1 MANIVSELFIS
12 LGLDSSNFSK
22 GMDDAEKKMGQMGE
36 TSKRVGDDLR
46 KGITFSLG
54 EVVKAAFPLLGVT
67 ASVMSLVNAQQSLYN
82 IQKASK
88 ETGIPA
94 REYAAWGRAA
104 ESLGYS
110 AQDAQGSLASLQ
122 SALQEAA
129 LTGRSQ
135 AAGVLVYLGVGLF
148 KANGQ
153 MKSATEVLKDL
164 SRVMSRLPIEKARIY
179 GLMMGLS
186 PSTIALL
193 REGKNLTAELANQL
207 ENGITE
213 EQAKRAW
220 EMQKA
225 WNQLKQSGMDLA
237 YAVLQTLSPA
247 IETFL
252 KIAKAVSSFFADH
265 STLISYAASAMIVV
279 KAIGMAVTAFMSLG
293 KAVAGAFALITAAM
307 RANPILAMISL
318 LIAGVFDLINFFKGA
333 DSVIG
338 SLFEAVGIKADRVK
352 AVFKAI
358 GEVLLT
364 VFKPIGFL
372 INAISGLMMPQ
383 EMDEQTARANLKQN
397 TSAMSVAP
405 SVIHNNSRSGVVNNH
420 VENTVNIDAPGGN
433 PKVSQKAA
441 QDGIAS
447 GMNGY
452 KSMTA
457 YAETGYSY

>member
-135 AAGVLVYLGVGLF
+135 AAGVLTYLGVGLF

-179 GLMMGLS
+179 GQMMGLS
-186 PSTIALL
+186 PSDCGTCQSVGKRHYRRTGKACLGNAESLEPTQAIRHGFGL
-193 REGKNLTAELANQL
+193 R
-207 ENGITE
+207 
-213 EQAKRAW
+213 R
-220 EMQKA
+220 
-225 WNQLKQSGMDLA
+225 
-237 YAVLQTLSPA
+237 
-247 IETFL
+247 
-252 KIAKAVSSFFADH
+252 SSN
-265 STLISYAASAMIVV
+265 ASA
-279 KAIGMAVTAFMSLG
+279 S
-293 KAVAGAFALITAAM
+293 
-307 RANPILAMISL
+307 N
-318 LIAGVFDLINFFKGA
+318 
-333 DSVIG
+333 
-338 SLFEAVGIKADRVK
+338 
-352 AVFKAI
+352 
-358 GEVLLT
+358 
-364 VFKPIGFL
+364 
-372 INAISGLMMPQ
+372 
-383 EMDEQTARANLKQN
+383 
-397 TSAMSVAP
+397 
-405 SVIHNNSRSGVVNNH
+405 
-420 VENTVNIDAPGGN
+420 
-433 PKVSQKAA
+433 
-441 QDGIAS
+441 
-447 GMNGY
+447 
-452 KSMTA
+452 
-457 YAETGYSY
+457 

>member
-179 GLMMGLS
+179 GQMMGLS

-225 WNQLKQSGMDLA
+225 WNQLKQSGMDLS
-237 YAVLQTLSPA
+237 YAVL
-247 IETFL
+247 
-252 KIAKAVSSFFADH
+252 
-265 STLISYAASAMIVV
+265 
-279 KAIGMAVTAFMSLG
+279 
-293 KAVAGAFALITAAM
+293 
-307 RANPILAMISL
+307 
-318 LIAGVFDLINFFKGA
+318 
-333 DSVIG
+333 
-338 SLFEAVGIKADRVK
+338 
-352 AVFKAI
+352 
-358 GEVLLT
+358 
-364 VFKPIGFL
+364 
-372 INAISGLMMPQ
+372 
-383 EMDEQTARANLKQN
+383 
-397 TSAMSVAP
+397 
-405 SVIHNNSRSGVVNNH
+405 
-420 VENTVNIDAPGGN
+420 
-433 PKVSQKAA
+433 
-441 QDGIAS
+441 
-447 GMNGY
+447 
-452 KSMTA
+452 
-457 YAETGYSY
+457 

>member
-36 TSKRVGDDLR
+36 ASKRVGDDLR

-67 ASVMSLVNAQQSLYN
+67 ASVMSLVSAQQSLYD

-135 AAGVLVYLGVGLF
+135 AAGVLTYLGVSLF

-153 MKSATEVLKDL
+153 MKSSTEVLKDL

-179 GLMMGLS
+179 GQMMGLS

-193 REGKNLTAELANQL
+193 REGKKLTEELANQL
-207 ENGITE
+207 ENGISE

-237 YAVLQTLSPA
+237 YVVLQTLSPA

-252 KIAKAVSSFFADH
+252 KIAKSVSEFFAGH
-265 STLISYAASAMIVV
+265 STLLSYAASALVVV
-279 KAIGMAVTAFMSLG
+279 KAIGMACTAFVSLG
-293 KAVAGAFALITAAM
+293 KSVAGAFALITAAM

-318 LIAGVFDLINFFKGA
+318 LIAGVIDLINFFRGA

-338 SLFEAVGIKADRVK
+338 SLFEAVGIKAERVK

-364 VFKPIGFL
+364 IFKPIGFL
-372 INAISGLMMPQ
+372 INAIGGLMMPA

-397 TSAMSVAP
+397 TSMMSVAP
-405 SVIHNNSRSGVVNNH
+405 SVINNNTRSGVVNNH

-433 PKVSQKAA
+433 PKAIQKAT

-452 KSMTA
+452 RSMTA